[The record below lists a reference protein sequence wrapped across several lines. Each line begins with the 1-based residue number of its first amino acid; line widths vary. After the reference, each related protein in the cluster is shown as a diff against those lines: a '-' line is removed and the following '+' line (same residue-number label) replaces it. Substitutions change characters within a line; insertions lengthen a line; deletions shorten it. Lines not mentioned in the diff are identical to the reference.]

1 MEDEAI
7 VRRILEEGET
17 KRFGE
22 IVSRYSGPVYSK
34 TLGLMK
40 DEDLTRDIVQQA
52 FIRAYS
58 NLDSWRGTH
67 LGGWINAIATHLA
80 LNALNKAR
88 RRRTQPIEE
97 CDVKAPNDSY
107 SDEHERRLQAMEEAI
122 GRLPE
127 LDRNIIRLH
136 YYKQKK
142 AQEIAAT
149 LGLSAN
155 NVLVKLHRI
164 REQLKKQIN
173 NERDE

>member
-1 MEDEAI
+1 
-7 VRRILEEGET
+7 
-17 KRFGE
+17 
-22 IVSRYSGPVYSK
+22 
-34 TLGLMK
+34 MK
-40 DEDLTRDIVQQA
+40 STDD
-52 FIRAYS
+52 
-58 NLDSWRGTH
+58 N
-67 LGGWINAIATHLA
+67 
-80 LNALNKAR
+80 
-88 RRRTQPIEE
+88 
-97 CDVKAPNDSY
+97 Y

-173 NERDE
+173 YERDK

>member
-17 KRFGE
+17 KCFGE
-22 IVSRYSGPVYSK
+22 IVSRYSGSVYSK

-52 FIRAYS
+52 FIRAYTH
-58 NLDSWRGTH
+58 LDSWRGGN
-67 LGGWINAIATHLA
+67 LGVWINAIA
-80 LNALNKAR
+80 
-88 RRRTQPIEE
+88 IEE
-97 CDVKAPNDSY
+97 NDLKAPTDSY
-107 SDEHERRLQAMEEAI
+107 SEEHERRLQAMDEAI
-122 GRLPE
+122 GRLSE
-127 LDRNIIRLH
+127 LDQQIIRLH
-136 YYKQKK
+136 YYKGKK
-142 AQEIAAT
+142 AHEIAVA

-173 NERDE
+173 YERDK

>member
-7 VRRILEEGET
+7 VRRILEQGET
-17 KRFGE
+17 GCFGE

-88 RRRTQPIEE
+88 RRRHNPLR
-97 CDVKAPNDSY
+97 S
-107 SDEHERRLQAMEEAI
+107 
-122 GRLPE
+122 
-127 LDRNIIRLH
+127 
-136 YYKQKK
+136 
-142 AQEIAAT
+142 AT
-149 LGLSAN
+149 
-155 NVLVKLHRI
+155 
-164 REQLKKQIN
+164 
-173 NERDE
+173 

>member
-22 IVSRYSGPVYSK
+22 IVSRYSGSVYSK

-52 FIRAYS
+52 FIRAYTH
-58 NLDSWRGTH
+58 LDSWRGGN
-67 LGGWINAIATHLA
+67 LGVWLNAIATHLA
-80 LNALNKAR
+80 LNAIDKAKR
-88 RRRTQPIEE
+88 HRTQPIEE
-97 CDVKAPNDSY
+97 NDLKAPTDSY
-107 SDEHERRLQAMEEAI
+107 SEEHERRLQAMDEAI
-122 GRLPE
+122 GRLSE
-127 LDRNIIRLH
+127 LDQQIIRLH
-136 YYKQKK
+136 YYKGKK
-142 AQEIAAT
+142 AHEIAVA

-173 NERDE
+173 YERDK